1 VTLLPDMEI
10 YKRYTLAKE
19 VTARSGKN
27 CFLARNVKRLIGQF
41 DRFFTESV
49 KERLEEVT
57 QSANRS
63 DLPPR
68 SSTIMSYSRGK
79 LRFGEDENLFVLL
92 RARRMLQRHDADLA
106 AFDCT
111 QDAPDELVTA
121 VVPARNEESTVG
133 DVVREC
139 KKYARYVIVVE
150 GGSTDKTV
158 QAATEAGAEVIRDPG
173 LGKGAALRLA
183 VEYVN
188 TPIVVFVDADGSHD
202 PIDIPVLVA
211 PIKAGMADH
220 VTGSRLLGGSDEL
233 HGGGDEFLRLAGSA
247 FITYLI
253 NRRFHSRLS
262 DSQNG
267 FRAIRTDVFREL
279 QLRSRHTTIEME
291 MIMATLLARYRMAEV
306 PTHERPRAAGYSK
319 ISLHRPSIWASYGW
333 RLLEG
338 LCRRRKIQGVAAS
351 PVRANA

>member
-1 VTLLPDMEI
+1 
-10 YKRYTLAKE
+10 
-19 VTARSGKN
+19 
-27 CFLARNVKRLIGQF
+27 
-41 DRFFTESV
+41 
-49 KERLEEVT
+49 
-57 QSANRS
+57 
-63 DLPPR
+63 
-68 SSTIMSYSRGK
+68 MSYPHGK
-79 LRFGEDENLFVLL
+79 VRFGEGENLFVML
-92 RARRMLQRHDADLA
+92 RARRMLQRQDIDLS
-106 AFDCT
+106 AFDGLEET
-111 QDAPDELVTA
+111 PDDLVTA

-139 KKYARYVIVVE
+139 KKYARHVIVVE
-150 GGSTDKTV
+150 GGSVDSTAQVAK
-158 QAATEAGAEVIRDPG
+158 EAGAEVVRDPG

-183 VEYVN
+183 VDYVN

-211 PIKAGMADH
+211 PLKAGVADH

-247 FITYLI
+247 LITYLI
-253 NRRFHSRLS
+253 NLRFHSRLS

-267 FRAIRTDVFREL
+267 FRAIRTDVFRDL
-279 QLRSRHTTIEME
+279 HLSSRHTTIEME
-291 MIMATLLARYRMAEV
+291 MIMTTLLAGYRLTEV

-338 LCRRRKIQGVAAS
+338 LCRRKKIHA
-351 PVRANA
+351 VRPAPARVNA

>member
-1 VTLLPDMEI
+1 
-10 YKRYTLAKE
+10 
-19 VTARSGKN
+19 
-27 CFLARNVKRLIGQF
+27 
-41 DRFFTESV
+41 
-49 KERLEEVT
+49 
-57 QSANRS
+57 
-63 DLPPR
+63 
-68 SSTIMSYSRGK
+68 MSYPHGK
-79 LRFGEDENLFVLL
+79 VRFGEGENLFVTL
-92 RARRMLQRHDADLA
+92 RARRMLQRQDIDLS
-106 AFDCT
+106 AFDAS
-111 QDAPDELVTA
+111 QDSPDDLVTA

-139 KKYARYVIVVE
+139 KKYARHVIVVE
-150 GGSTDKTV
+150 GGSTDATAQV
-158 QAATEAGAEVIRDPG
+158 AAEAGAEVIRDPG

-183 VEYVN
+183 VDYVN

-211 PIKAGMADH
+211 PIKAAVADH

-253 NRRFHSRLS
+253 NRRYHSRLS

-267 FRAIRTDVFREL
+267 FRAIRTEVFREL
-279 QLRSRHTTIEME
+279 RLRSRHTTIEME
-291 MIMATLLARYRMAEV
+291 MIMATLVTGYRMAEV

-338 LCRRRKIQGVAAS
+338 LCRRRKVQAVATA